1 MSDAHELEIDA
12 IVDINREHFDVAA
25 GETRSLK
32 TDMETDG
39 LDVVFEAEVSHLDEN
54 GDIEIIAENYT
65 AVDFA
70 ELDFANTDVFEGEP
84 GFEADGI
91 KVELSPEF
99 ESGSDADGDETAAKA
114 EIETE
119 IEIEVDGDCFEIE
132 LAEPKTTVGTLETDQ
147 LTVEATAEL
156 AHVGEE

>member
-12 IVDINREHFDVAA
+12 IVDIDREYFDVAT

-39 LDVVFEAEVSHLDEN
+39 LDVVFEAEVSHLNEN

-70 ELDFANTDVFEGEP
+70 ELDFANTEVFEAES

-99 ESGSDADGDETAAKA
+99 ESGSDANDDETGA

-119 IEIEVDGDCFEIE
+119 IEIEVDGDCFEVE

-147 LTVEATAEL
+147 LTVEATTEL